1 MLLKRNRAHSLGQLE
16 RLVILLVYVGLF
28 LLVSWILDERLPPFG
43 NQGIWFYSSAVAV
56 LLVSLLVTPFS
67 DRPVDVVA
75 SAVAA
80 ILTLLVANTW
90 EAQSSVYADRVVWIV
105 VISYVSFVLLVALSA
120 ITFYN
125 FETRERQKKTRALY
139 YATINLGTPTIIF
152 SAVFCFAVFT
162 FHRNSVREWVI
173 LGSAWF
179 ILILLCPLEVIW
191 RKFKKFPW
199 IEKKFARSKRIG
211 YIAAHKSPNIIL
223 VNIDLEQDVTFGD
236 ILVARN
242 ELGEPSYAIALDYI
256 GYSRGRWLRGYIIS
270 IPSISTSTVGT
281 MEKNQI
287 VRGNVYR
294 ANLEQL
300 TTSEQQ
306 KVSDLRDRIIGLV
319 SSNSTSG
326 MLRVEVVRDDIEISQ
341 GSIFELNLPG
351 KSVEYQVVEGIT
363 QEEIIEQK
371 NTHGYIFARAKVIGS
386 WDEKDG
392 RYIAYSWVPNQ
403 NQIVLAKESEMRE
416 FDSEFIGYV
425 SYTNNG
431 VSLKKINKLVTH
443 NAAVLGVLGSGKS
456 YFAFELIER
465 ILANKIKVI
474 CIDLSGEYQN
484 ELAELYDPLLDTQ
497 LISEL
502 EVSGPAG
509 KTKYS
514 YIQEEGGSV
523 VDFEKALKDSYSH
536 SLGVQDTNLRI
547 FDPSQFEVWAQKSW
561 IYGNGRATMSQLTYP
576 EIVSKLTMV
585 ILEIAKQSGMT
596 KTARYCIIFEEAH
609 SLIPELISGVSTEDK
624 SAVVSTSSAILQ
636 GRKFGLGCI
645 VVTQRTANVAKSILN
660 QCNTIF
666 SLRVFDN
673 TAMDFLENYFG
684 KDYASSLSS
693 LEDRHAVMYG
703 IASSC
708 QVPIQ
713 VKLNE
718 RKDFLRVFRQNQ
730 MSSAP

>member
-1 MLLKRNRAHSLGQLE
+1 MLLKRNRTHSLGQLE

-28 LLVSWILDERLPPFG
+28 LLVSWILDERFPPFG

-67 DRPVDVVA
+67 DRPVDVVS

-80 ILTLLVANTW
+80 ILTLLVTNTW

-105 VISYVSFVLLVALSA
+105 VIGYASFVLLVALLA

-125 FETRERQKKTRALY
+125 FETREQRKITRKLY
-139 YATINLGTPTIIF
+139 SVTIHLGTPTIIF

-191 RKFKKFPW
+191 RKFKQFPW
-199 IEKKFARSKRIG
+199 IDKKFARSNRIG
-211 YIAAHKSPNIIL
+211 YIVAHKSPNIIL
-223 VNIDLEQDVTFGD
+223 VNIDLEQDIAFGD

-242 ELGEPSYAIALDYI
+242 ELGEPSYAMALDYI

-281 MEKNQI
+281 VEKSQVI
-287 VRGNVYR
+287 RGNVYK
-294 ANLEQL
+294 ANLEHL
-300 TTSEQQ
+300 TTSEKQ
-306 KVSDLRDRIIGLV
+306 KVFDLRDRIIGLV

-326 MLRVEVVRDDIEISQ
+326 MLRVEIVRDDIEIRQ
-341 GSIFELNLPG
+341 GSVFELNMQNRN
-351 KSVEYQVVEGIT
+351 VEYQVIEGVT

-371 NTHGYIFARAKVIGS
+371 NTHGYVFARAKIVGS
-386 WDEKDG
+386 WNKEEE
-392 RYIAYSWVPNQ
+392 RYVAYSWIPNQ
-403 NQIVLAKESEMRE
+403 NQIILAKESKIVE
-416 FDSEFIGYV
+416 FDPKFIGHV
-425 SYTNNG
+425 AYTSNG
-431 VSLKKINKLVTH
+431 VSLDINELVTH
-443 NAAVLGVLGSGKS
+443 NAAILGVLGSGKS
-456 YFAFELIER
+456 YFALELIER
-465 ILANKIKVI
+465 MLAEEIKVI
-474 CIDLSGEYQN
+474 CIDSSGEYQN
-484 ELAELYDPLLDTQ
+484 ELAGLYDPLLDTK

-502 EVSGPAG
+502 KMSGPAG
-509 KTKYS
+509 KTKLS
-514 YIQEEGGSV
+514 YTPEEGGSV
-523 VDFEKALKDSYSH
+523 IDFEKALKDSYSY
-536 SLGVQDTNLRI
+536 SLGVQGSNLRI
-547 FDPSQFEVWAQKSW
+547 FDPSQFEIWAQKSW
-561 IYGNGRATMSQLTYP
+561 IYSRGGATMSQLTHP
-576 EIVSKLTMV
+576 EIITKLTAV
-585 ILEIAKQSGMT
+585 IQEIYKKLGIT
-596 KTARYCIIFEEAH
+596 KDARCCIVYEEAH
-609 SLIPELISGVSTEDK
+609 SLIPELVSGVSTDDK
-624 SAVVSTSSAILQ
+624 SAVATTSSAILQ
-636 GRKFGLGCI
+636 GRKFGLGCL
-645 VVTQRTANVAKSILN
+645 VVTQRTASVAKSILN

-693 LEDRHAVMYG
+693 LEDRHTVMYG
-703 IASSC
+703 LASSC

-718 RKDFLRVFRQNQ
+718 RDDFTRVFRQNQ